1 MSEPTV
7 TPARVAADS
16 PDTPAPEAD
25 AAGAEPGEFARYAP
39 PAEGERVRL
48 RSRSLRVLVAGVA
61 LGSTGHIA
69 AVTVA
74 PIVASQLAGTS
85 ALSGVPGA
93 AVVLGAAVGA
103 SALSALMARRGR
115 RPGISLGYTI
125 GVLGAFVAIAATV
138 AGVVPVL
145 MAGMFLIGFGNSSNQ
160 LSRYVAA
167 DMYPFH
173 RRAATIGTVVWAAT
187 VGAVLGP
194 NLVGPSGAVASALG
208 LPPLTGAYLVPIAFV
223 GAAAVLSF
231 VLLRPDPFALADT
244 VHDPMTAAATSIR
257 DLVRRPTVAAALI
270 GLVAS
275 QVVMV
280 LIMTMTPVHMTAHG
294 HHVETV
300 GLVISGHTFGMY
312 ALSPLSGR
320 LTDRFGSPTVIAAG
334 LIVTASASVLAA
346 VAPPDGGVLL
356 FLALFL
362 LGYGWNLGFVA
373 GSTMLTRGVD
383 VADRTRLQGAA
394 DSLIWSSSALASL
407 SSGVVLAFASYAAL
421 GLLGAALVVIPLWI
435 IVSRRPALSAA
446 T

>member
-1 MSEPTV
+1 MSEG
-7 TPARVAADS
+7 
-16 PDTPAPEAD
+16 D
-25 AAGAEPGEFARYAP
+25 AASARPFERAHVT
-39 PAEGERVRL
+39 EGERVRL
-48 RSRSLRVLVAGVA
+48 RSRTVKVLVAGVA

-74 PIVASQLAGTS
+74 PIVASELTGSS

-103 SALSALMARRGR
+103 STLSALMARRGR
-115 RPGISLGYTI
+115 RPGISAGY
-125 GVLGAFVAIAATV
+125 GVGVVGALVAIGATV
-138 AGVVPVL
+138 AGFVPAL
-145 MAGMFLIGFGNSSNQ
+145 MLGMFLIGFGNSSNQ

-194 NLVGPSGAVASALG
+194 NLVGPSAVVAEAVG

-223 GAAAVLSF
+223 GTAAVLSS
-231 VLLRPDPFALADT
+231 VMLRPDPFALADA
-244 VHDPMTAAATSIR
+244 VHDPTLTSTTSVR
-257 DLVRRPTVAAALI
+257 ELVRRPTVAAALV

-294 HHVETV
+294 HHVESV
-300 GLVISGHTFGMY
+300 GLVISAHTFGMY

-320 LTDRFGSPTVIAAG
+320 FTDRFGSPRVIAAG
-334 LIVTASASVLAA
+334 LIVTASASILAA
-346 VAPPDGGVLL
+346 VAPPDGGALL

-373 GSTMLTRGVD
+373 GSTMLTHGVD
-383 VADRTRLQGAA
+383 IADRTRLQGAA
-394 DSLIWSSSALASL
+394 DSLIWSSSALASI
-407 SSGVVLAFASYAAL
+407 SSGIVLAFASYAAL

-435 IVSRRPALSAA
+435 FVSRRKALIAA

>member
-1 MSEPTV
+1 
-7 TPARVAADS
+7 
-16 PDTPAPEAD
+16 
-25 AAGAEPGEFARYAP
+25 
-39 PAEGERVRL
+39 RVRL
-48 RSRSLRVLVAGVA
+48 RGRTVKVLVAGVA

-74 PIVASQLAGTS
+74 PIVATQLAGTS

-93 AVVLGAAVGA
+93 AVVFGAAIGA

-115 RPGISLGYTI
+115 RPGISLGYAI
-125 GVLGAFVAIAATV
+125 GATV
-138 AGVVPVL
+138 AGLVPLL
-145 MAGMFLIGFGNSSNQ
+145 MLGMFMIGFGNSSNQ

-194 NLVGPSGAVASALG
+194 NLVGPSGNVATALG

-223 GAAAVLSF
+223 GAAAILSF
-231 VLLRPDPFALADT
+231 VALRPDPYALADA
-244 VHDPMTAAATSIR
+244 VHDPTAPGTTSVRELI
-257 DLVRRPTVAAALI
+257 RRPTVAAALI

-312 ALSPLSGR
+312 ALSPISGR
-320 LTDRFGSPTVIAAG
+320 VTDRFGSP
-334 LIVTASASVLAA
+334 
-346 VAPPDGGVLL
+346 
-356 FLALFL
+356 
-362 LGYGWNLGFVA
+362 
-373 GSTMLTRGVD
+373 
-383 VADRTRLQGAA
+383 
-394 DSLIWSSSALASL
+394 
-407 SSGVVLAFASYAAL
+407 
-421 GLLGAALVVIPLWI
+421 
-435 IVSRRPALSAA
+435 
-446 T
+446 

>member
-1 MSEPTV
+1 MSEADPAAEAAFA
-7 TPARVAADS
+7 PARVAEVD
-16 PDTPAPEAD
+16 
-25 AAGAEPGEFARYAP
+25 
-39 PAEGERVRL
+39 RL
-48 RSRSLRVLVAGVA
+48 RLRRRTVRVLAAGVA

-115 RPGISLGYTI
+115 RPGITAGYGI
-125 GVLGAFVAIAATV
+125 GVIGAFVAIGATV
-138 AGVVPVL
+138 AGFVPAL
-145 MAGMFLIGFGNSSNQ
+145 MLGMFLIGFGNSSNQ

-173 RRAATIGTVVWAAT
+173 RRAAMIGTVVWAAT

-194 NLVGPSGAVASALG
+194 NLVAPSAVVAEAIG

-223 GAAAVLSF
+223 GTAAVLSF
-231 VLLRPDPFALADT
+231 VMLRPDPFALADA
-244 VHDPMTAAATSIR
+244 VHDPTLTSMTSVR
-257 DLVRRPTVAAALI
+257 ELVRRPTVAAALI

-294 HHVETV
+294 HHVESV
-300 GLVISGHTFGMY
+300 GLVISAHTFGMF

-334 LIVTASASVLAA
+334 LIVTAAASILAA

-373 GSTMLTRGVD
+373 GSTMLTHGVD
-383 VADRTRLQGAA
+383 IADRTRLQGAA

-407 SSGVVLAFASYAAL
+407 GSGIVLAFASYAAL
-421 GLLGAALVVIPLWI
+421 GLLGAALIVIPLWI
-435 IVSRRPALSAA
+435 FVTRRKELIAA

>member
-1 MSEPTV
+1 
-7 TPARVAADS
+7 
-16 PDTPAPEAD
+16 
-25 AAGAEPGEFARYAP
+25 
-39 PAEGERVRL
+39 
-48 RSRSLRVLVAGVA
+48 
-61 LGSTGHIA
+61 
-69 AVTVA
+69 
-74 PIVASQLAGTS
+74 
-85 ALSGVPGA
+85 
-93 AVVLGAAVGA
+93 
-103 SALSALMARRGR
+103 MARRGR
-115 RPGISLGYTI
+115 RPGISLGYGI
-125 GVLGAFVAIAATV
+125 GVLGALVAIGATV
-138 AGVVPVL
+138 AGLVPAL
-145 MAGMFLIGFGNSSNQ
+145 MLGMFMIGFGNSSNQ

-173 RRAATIGTVVWAAT
+173 RRAATIGIVVWAAT

-194 NLVGPSGAVASALG
+194 NLVGPSGNVATALG

-223 GAAAVLSF
+223 GAAAILSF
-231 VLLRPDPFALADT
+231 VALRPDPYALADA
-244 VHDPMTAAATSIR
+244 VHDPMAPGTTPVR
-257 DLVRRPTVAAALI
+257 ELVRRPTVAAALI

-280 LIMTMTPVHMTAHG
+280 LIMTMTPVHMAEHG
-294 HHVETV
+294 HHIETI
-300 GLVISGHTFGMY
+300 GLVISAHTFGMY

-320 LTDRFGSPTVIAAG
+320 LTDRFGSPTVIATG
-334 LIVTASASVLAA
+334 LTVTAAASILAA

-373 GSTMLTRGVD
+373 GSTMLTHGVD

-407 SSGVVLAFASYAAL
+407 GSGIVLAYASYAAL

-435 IVSRRPALSAA
+435 IVSRRPALSGA